1 MACPSVSTRHCS
13 SPRHHRATARSR
25 GSAATTAAVG
35 GGIEGSNGRRGAPAP
50 GNAGKSWR
58 APAAREVTST
68 QRVIRVSEGP
78 RLPSVRGARALPR
91 QLPALIAA
99 AHTDI
104 RLPRNLV
111 SAADGHQLL
120 QLGGRVSTPA
130 AMTDA
135 GRGLREWIESLG
147 IREGAAIDAV
157 VAMCH
162 SQGCHTP
169 SEAAGTATNQVFSE
183 VKLKELLAGQKMNV
197 RKKFFNGLESLSGR
211 DRGAVA
217 VAATMLPSPDAPV
230 GSSASPGNFA
240 ALNLPSA
247 LPDASSSSSPNA
259 PSAQSPAP
267 MAGSPT
273 SPGWSSGDRALV
285 RELFELFNKSGDGRL
300 DRLEYAAYCDA
311 TEDGAGCSEDRWRK
325 VRVSAHLS
333 LSLSLSL
340 SLPASFPE
348 LR

>member
-1 MACPSVSTRHCS
+1 M
-13 SPRHHRATARSR
+13 
-25 GSAATTAAVG
+25 
-35 GGIEGSNGRRGAPAP
+35 RR
-50 GNAGKSWR
+50 
-58 APAAREVTST
+58 
-68 QRVIRVSEGP
+68 
-78 RLPSVRGARALPR
+78 ARALPR

-217 VAATMLPSPDAPV
+217 VAATMLPSPVAPV

-340 SLPASFPE
+340 SPPLSQNCADLGARLVCRPTRNARSTPSRSAMPCTSTSRAVVAPPAAGKSKRE
-348 LR
+348 GSASRSSQCCACSV